1 LPPTVEINEIRM
13 LLIIDRLLDA
23 PLLERF
29 RAPLAQARWI
39 DGRASAG
46 SLAASV
52 KANEQVADDDETAI
66 ALGNHLLRLL
76 GQHPHFISAAL
87 PERIHPP
94 RFNRYRNGGS
104 YGSHVDSAIMRV
116 DGSQASLRSDLSATV
131 FLTDPDDYEGGELQI
146 ETAFGA
152 QSVKL
157 AAGDMVL
164 YPSSSLHRVTPVTR
178 GSRVCAI
185 FWLQSLVRD
194 PGDRALLFDLDQSIQ
209 AITPSR
215 SADDPALLGL
225 TSVYHNLLRRWAT
238 P

>member
-1 LPPTVEINEIRM
+1 M

-29 RAPLAQARWI
+29 HAHLAQARWI

-52 KANEQVADDDETAI
+52 KTNEQVADDDETAI

-76 GQHPHFISAAL
+76 GQHPQFISAAL
-87 PERIHPP
+87 PERIHSP

-116 DGSQASLRSDLSATV
+116 GGSQASLRSDLSATV
-131 FLTDPDDYEGGELQI
+131 FLTDPDAYEGGELQI

-209 AITPSR
+209 AITSSR

-225 TSVYHNLLRRWAT
+225 TSVYHNLLRRWAM